1 MDFARSFSH
10 MFKDGSW
17 FFKVFLGGL
26 ILLLCGLAV
35 GLPLILGYQIRHITA
50 VSRHDDTVLPEW
62 KNLKAIFKD
71 GLVVLA
77 VTIIYLAAGVWLTIC
92 LTGTRILWPAFIV
105 TALVMFVW
113 EPIVLIQ
120 YARRRTFLACF
131 SIREM
136 MTPLARHPIT
146 CVIATAVSTAVMLAT
161 ILFGWMSLILGWP
174 FVVFW
179 GVLVQSHIYG
189 QLSES
194 LGSPRP

>member
-1 MDFARSFSH
+1 

-26 ILLLCGLAV
+26 FILLCGLAA
-35 GLPLILGYQIRHITA
+35 GLPFVLGYQIRHVAA
-50 VSRHDDTVLPEW
+50 VSKHEDSPLPEW
-62 KNLKAIFKD
+62 KDLRSIFND
-71 GLVVLA
+71 GLVILA
-77 VTIIYLAAGVWLTIC
+77 VTIIYLAAGVWLTIS
-92 LTGTRILWPAFIV
+92 LTGSRNLWPAFIV
-105 TALVMFVW
+105 AALLVFVW
-113 EPIVLIQ
+113 EPFVLIQ

-131 SIREM
+131 SLREM
-136 MTPLARHPIT
+136 TTPLARHPVT
-146 CVIATAVSTAVMLAT
+146 CVIATAVSTTVMLAT